1 MQIPSFDSSKLQD
14 LSKSDMKQLNS
25 EYIQDLNKLWKKIES
40 SLSLPNVR
48 KQSGS
53 TLHSFLKVLVKST
66 NSKNLQNLPSIW
78 QQHID
83 RQKKDAQNA
92 VGSIFKS
99 RSSKYDLSV
108 PLPMNAYKNDMKRIA
123 KAANRNVVELLFGL
137 STPTIET
144 TKKMISG
151 HIGNLKSKK
160 EESNLKQI
168 RSFVDGKRKDIQ
180 NKGEND
186 ISSIKIPT
194 ASNNIKRDYQVTKKE
209 VTSSFNTEI
218 VAYDTKHTSPYSD
231 QLNKGLENALRKKLE
246 TNEKEMRKII
256 KNGRSD
262 GKKAFEKMFDDA
274 DFPGKNCYIP
284 KQLTA
289 LTKDAVKASTTA
301 FDSTTEIVKTE
312 KYYSDE
318 RSSAL
323 ALIRE
328 TDKKYIN
335 ENENCIKRVVKS
347 YENTANRHFREKS
360 RELEN
365 TFPQFE
371 DDDIPKVNKANT
383 ETMLS
388 LFNKQAGR
396 FSYHNAF
403 KKTMAGL
410 KTMAKS
416 ELKDLIRRNTDEIK
430 KSVSP
435 ILRDIKSRGWLKQN
449 NCPHGF
455 SGGSCAGWFKEL
467 VTDDVT
473 RSLKREWNNDP
484 VKMVRGYFFIFFNL
498 FPLLFTVF
506 FIISPFSPQLLRNM
520 LLKSSVAS

>member
-312 KYYSDE
+312 KQYYSKE

-388 LFNKQAGR
+388 LFNKQAVR

-484 VKMVRGYFFIFFNL
+484 VKMVRGYFLFFNL